1 MSKLFIPTTNCGKAH
16 KTDIYGMT
24 ITNPYTISCS
34 GDGYLKLW
42 SNKLADDQLAKDH
55 VLSEFVTPVGL
66 HHVSAFESIEP
77 NGETV
82 VIVST
87 ASFDGKIH
95 FYEFDIKEKILSRI
109 SLIQPEEEKHSYW
122 ACKWHTSND
131 PKVPHKFIATTVQ
144 GTTKVWDFHVFQDPT
159 VNTETGDVDNSVP
172 LKYEPHFEFKGQIN
186 SQITRFATA
195 VDVSSE
201 NMIATGFSDGTV
213 VVSQLSTLR
222 PVFNFEGFGLKGIDE
237 SSSTIRDVKFSPGGS
252 LLAVAHDSGS
262 YGCVSL
268 YETKFGERIGDF
280 TVPTHG
286 NQTTLASYAHN
297 GWVFSISFNTSGE
310 YLASA
315 GYDGKIRIWDTK
327 TRERVSTLNINA
339 TDIEIE
345 EDIVLEDEH
354 GDSLEV
360 PPVLGV
366 SFIKEGVRSGMGSS
380 TNEGICCVCSDRS
393 IRWFREAGGI

>member
-16 KTDIYGMT
+16 ETDIYGLV
-24 ITNPYTISCS
+24 ITNPYTVSCS

-42 SNKLADDQLAKDH
+42 NNKLTEDQLAKDH
-55 VLSEFVTPVGL
+55 VIKEFVTPMGL
-66 HHVSAFESIEP
+66 HHVSAFESVES

-82 VIVST
+82 IILS
-87 ASFDGKIH
+87 AISFDGKIY
-95 FYEFDIKEKILSRI
+95 FYQIDLKEGKLVKLSLLNADD
-109 SLIQPEEEKHSYW
+109 SKHSYW
-122 ACKWHTSND
+122 ACQWYISTN
-131 PKVPHKFIATTVQ
+131 PKNPHKFIATTVQ
-144 GTTKVWDFHVFQDPT
+144 GTTKVWNFIIFQEPELD
-159 VNTETGDVDNSVP
+159 TETGEPLSNSLV
-172 LKYEPHFEFKGQIN
+172 YEPHFNFQGKIN
-186 SQITRFATA
+186 SQTPRFATA
-195 VDVSSE
+195 VDVSSTQL
-201 NMIATGFSDGTV
+201 IATGFSDGSV

-222 PVFNFEGFGLKGIDE
+222 PVYNFEGFGLKGVEE
-237 SSSTIRDVKFSPGGS
+237 SSSTIRDIKFSPAGS

-268 YETKFGERIGDF
+268 YETEFGERIGNF

-286 NQTTLASYAHN
+286 NQTTIASYAHN
-297 GWVFSISFNTSGE
+297 GWVFSVSFNSTGE

-327 TRERVSTLNINA
+327 SRERVSTLNVNA

-360 PPVLGV
+360 PPVLAV
-366 SFIKEGVRSGMGSS
+366 SFFDKCVRSGMGGS

-393 IRWFREAGGI
+393 MRWYREAGGI